1 MIFEIE
7 NEGEGATSVPD
18 SSEYLEDGRKYEG
31 HGVLDRALECYVQAA
46 ENASDATVLV
56 EALTH
61 QSRVHRFRSEWDL
74 ALTTARRA
82 QEQARA
88 AQLGSPLTEA
98 MIAEGNVLM
107 CRGDFADALA
117 IFRAVL
123 DTTTDARVRG
133 IALQNMGS
141 ILWQQGQLGAAERA
155 LSESFGWFHRAEYR
169 LGEAMALNNHGRIT
183 LERGDAELAKGLLTQ
198 ALEAARAN
206 EDAEL
211 IALVTLNYAECLK
224 VLGERQRAEEE
235 ASTALGY
242 FAASGN
248 RWREVECLRLI
259 GAINE
264 DLGDCEHSHRCY
276 ERALN
281 IAEEIGAR
289 QDVRLLQERLE
300 KLRARAH
307 GGVATSLRAE
317 G

>member
-1 MIFEIE
+1 M
-7 NEGEGATSVPD
+7 PD
-18 SSEYLEDGRKYEG
+18 SSECLDDGRRYEG

-46 ENASDATVLV
+46 ESATDAATLS
-56 EALTH
+56 EALTY

-74 ALTTARRA
+74 ALAAARRA
-82 QEQARA
+82 QETAHT
-88 AQLGSPLTEA
+88 AQLDAALTEA
-98 MIAEGNVLM
+98 MIAEGNVLI
-107 CRGDFADALA
+107 CRGDFAEALG

-123 DTTTDARVRG
+123 DTTRDARVRG
-133 IALQNMGS
+133 IALQNMGL

-155 LSESFGWFHRAEYR
+155 LSESFGWFHRAEYS

-198 ALEAARAN
+198 ALAAARAN

-211 IALVTLNYAECLK
+211 IALVTLNYAECLDS
-224 VLGERQRAEEE
+224 LGDRTHAEEE

-264 DLGDCEHSHRCY
+264 ALGNCEHAQRCY

-281 IAEEIGAR
+281 IAEAIGAR
-289 QDVRLLQERLE
+289 QDVRLLQERLAR
-300 KLRARAH
+300 LRSHMPSNVDGAIQQ
-307 GGVATSLRAE
+307 TLSS
-317 G
+317 

>member
-1 MIFEIE
+1 M
-7 NEGEGATSVPD
+7 PD
-18 SSEYLEDGRKYEG
+18 SAEYLEDGRKYEG
-31 HGVLDRALECYVQAA
+31 HGVLDRALECYLQAA
-46 ENASDATVLV
+46 ENASDAATLV
-56 EALTH
+56 EALTN

-74 ALTTARRA
+74 GLAAARAA
-82 QEQARA
+82 QEKARA
-88 AQLGSPLTEA
+88 AQLGAPLVEA

-107 CRGDFADALA
+107 CRGDFPEALG

-123 DTTTDARVRG
+123 DTTSDARVRG
-133 IALQNMGS
+133 IALQNIGS

-155 LSESFGWFHRAEYR
+155 LSESFGWFHRAEYA

-183 LERGDAELAKGLLTQ
+183 LERGNAELAKGLLTQ
-198 ALEAARAN
+198 ALAAARAN

-211 IALVTLNYAECLK
+211 IALVTLNLAECLQS
-224 VLGERQRAEEE
+224 LGDRKRAEEE

-264 DLGDCEHSHRCY
+264 ELENCAHSHRCY

-289 QDVRLLQERLE
+289 QDVRLLHERLAR
-300 KLRARAH
+300 LRSRAPAAATGARN
-307 GGVATSLRAE
+307 LD
-317 G
+317 

>member
-1 MIFEIE
+1 M
-7 NEGEGATSVPD
+7 PD

-31 HGVLDRALECYVQAA
+31 HGVLDRAIECYAAAA
-46 ENASDATVLV
+46 ENATEPALLV
-56 EALTH
+56 EALTS
-61 QSRVHRFRSEWDL
+61 QSRVYRFRSEWDL
-74 ALTTARRA
+74 AVDAAHRA
-82 QEQARA
+82 QESARA
-88 AQLGSPLTEA
+88 ARLGGPLIEA

-107 CRGDFADALA
+107 CRGDFSEALG

-123 DTTTDARVRG
+123 DATSDARVRG

-155 LSESFGWFHRAEYR
+155 LSESFGWFHRAEYA
-169 LGEAMALNNHGRIT
+169 LGEAIALNNHGRIT
-183 LERGDAELAKGLLTQ
+183 LERGNPELAKGLLTQ

-211 IALVTLNYAECLK
+211 IALVTLNYAECLDA
-224 VLGERQRAEEE
+224 LGDRQRAEEE

-264 DLGDCEHSHRCY
+264 ALGNCEHSTRCY
-276 ERALN
+276 DRALD
-281 IAEEIGAR
+281 IAKEIGAR
-289 QDVRLLQERLE
+289 QDVRLLQERL
-300 KLRARAH
+300 ARLHAH
-307 GGVATSLRAE
+307 
-317 G
+317 